1 MKLLVDMNL
10 SPAWVPVLKAAGFEA
25 VHWIKIGKCN
35 APDIELFDWAR
46 DHNHVVFTHDLDFGA
61 MLAFTQA
68 GFPSVFQIRTQDVAP
83 ATLAPRVIGLLQR
96 FQTELTNGALVV
108 ADELR
113 ERVRLLPLGG
123 R

>member
-10 SPAWVPVLKAAGFEA
+10 SPAWVPMLKAAGFEA
-25 VHWIKIGKCN
+25 VHWSEIGKRN
-35 APDIELFDWAR
+35 APDMALFAWAR
-46 DHNHVVFTHDLDFGA
+46 DNDHVVFTHDLDFGA
-61 MLAFTQA
+61 MLALTQA

-83 ATLAPRVIGLLQR
+83 ATLGPRAVGLLQR